1 MERNL
6 TSDILHTLQTT
17 KQKIIIYGLPCVGKT
32 YLLQELAKK
41 YRGSYIS
48 CDLITDRDFYR
59 ALQEHIEQCKE
70 CLNNGK
76 NAKGLDSFLCEFLH
90 LSPQDLSQT
99 LIIFDGL
106 ECLKEDIVP
115 LLQTSL
121 PDKFLAA
128 TARADYLTQL
138 PMPLMDPPLIRLV
151 PLCPLSFQEFLEA
164 TGHHWYRTIIQE
176 HVHRSEALPELIC
189 NELQELF
196 HDYLLV
202 GGFPGA
208 VLGYCNN
215 RTDLSAIRS
224 IHNMIFSCIWY
235 RIANDLPEYLSMQR
249 IEQIIQ
255 YIRRYSDAYAQP
267 FRPAYIRK
275 GTALNDYID
284 EIHFL
289 VQLGLLLPVY
299 MQNGDLYR
307 FEPTDCG
314 MLRYL
319 CNDYD
324 MFYVLDEES
333 GGLPVAMYQN
343 YLYIT
348 LHTNEYSITPW
359 RYSRNFY
366 APYFSKSEQLVIL
379 TEEPPI
385 RSRTISTLREVE
397 EHVTIW
403 QLNHGETITKNA
415 DHNIQYFAF
424 EETLVSKKRLENQ
437 HFYH

>member
-6 TSDILHTLQTT
+6 TSEILHALQTS
-17 KQKIIIYGLPCVGKT
+17 KQKIIVYGLPCVGKT

-48 CDLITDRDFYR
+48 CDLITDREFFY
-59 ALQEHIEQCKE
+59 ALQAHIGTCKE
-70 CLNNGK
+70 RFACGEE
-76 NAKGLDSFLCEFLH
+76 AVGLDRFLCGYFHMTPEA
-90 LSPQDLSQT
+90 LSQT

-106 ECLKEDIVP
+106 EHLKEDVISM
-115 LLQTSL
+115 LQTSL
-121 PDKFLAA
+121 PDTFLAA
-128 TARADYLTQL
+128 TARVDYLAQL
-138 PMPLMDPPLIRLV
+138 PMPLVEPPHIRLI
-151 PLCPLSFQEFLEA
+151 PLRPLNFQEFLEA
-164 TGHHWYRTIIQE
+164 TGHHWYRTIIKE
-176 HVHRSEALPELIC
+176 HVNRSESLPELIV

-208 VLGYCNN
+208 VLQYCSN

-224 IHNMIFSCIWY
+224 VHNMIFSCIWY
-235 RIANDLPEYLSMQR
+235 HIAGDLPEHISLQR
-249 IEQIIQ
+249 IEQLLQ
-255 YIRRYSDAYAQP
+255 YIRKYSDAYAQP

-275 GTALNDYID
+275 GTALNDYLD

-289 VQLGLLLPVY
+289 MQLGLLLPVY
-299 MQNGDLYR
+299 TQDGVLYR

-314 MLRYL
+314 LLRYL

-333 GGLPVAMYQN
+333 GGLPIAMYQN
-343 YLYIT
+343 YLYT
-348 LHTNEYSITPW
+348 VLHSNEYPITIW
-359 RYSRNFY
+359 RHSRNFY
-366 APYFSKSEQLVIL
+366 APYHAGADRLVIL
-379 TEEPPI
+379 TEEPPS

-397 EHVTIW
+397 EGIVIW
-403 QLNHGETITKNA
+403 QLNHGDSFTKNA

-424 EETLVSKKRLENQ
+424 EETLLSKKSLEK
-437 HFYH
+437 